1 MKAKLIAAL
10 LAGVVLGFGA
20 AFLGRQPEAQAQG
33 PGGRRV
39 VWEFKVATFPD
50 FEQSGAQ
57 LAQLSADGWE
67 YVGLINATYGNSNAG
82 PSMVAFRRPKR

>member
-10 LAGVVLGFGA
+10 LAGGMLGFGA
-20 AFLGRQPEAQAQG
+20 AVLVRQPEAQAQG

-39 VWEFKVATFPD
+39 VWEFKVDTFTNFD
-50 FEQSGAQ
+50 QSGAQ

-67 YVGLINATYGNSNAG
+67 YVGLVNATYGNSNAG
-82 PSMVAFRRPKR
+82 PSMIAFRRPKR